1 MDTTDMIDLG
11 REYDSGPC
19 CPPSDKKEKGKKSY
33 PSLYISDLEDIPDL
47 PEGDFYILAKVK
59 VCSTTKSMRDD
70 EAKVSMELEVK
81 SMKPMGEAESE
92 EDSEEIEVVDTA
104 DALEKAVMG
113 KDTDYED

>member
-19 CPPSDKKEKGKKSY
+19 CPPPDKKEKGKKSY

-59 VCSTTKSMRDD
+59 VCSMTKSTRDD
-70 EAKVSMELEVK
+70 ETKVSMELEVK
-81 SMKPMGEAESE
+81 SMKPMGEVEDE
-92 EDSEEIEVVDTA
+92 EESEEIEVVDTA
-104 DALEKAVMG
+104 AALERAVMG